1 MGQNCCCRE
10 QRRMTR
16 RCTRRRFAPQVI
28 VQLLGRMH
36 PSRWIL
42 VASWLLIAGTAC
54 IPCALTA
61 QGPVL
66 GATVAHYQFGTAT
79 SRGGRERVW
88 TLGVRVGL
96 PVGRNG
102 ELGLAAERSFLR
114 NQSQGPSVFA
124 LRTEL
129 QYGLRSPPPAT
140 VWPHVVAGL
149 GMLHFQSN
157 ALVFSATCP
166 FVCVTAPGYS
176 SSGWQVTGSAG
187 LGLTLQLSPM
197 LWLAPRVEGVLPLWR
212 LSGGSEAAVY
222 VRWSL
227 ALAWRM

>member
-1 MGQNCCCRE
+1 MY
-10 QRRMTR
+10 
-16 RCTRRRFAPQVI
+16 
-28 VQLLGRMH
+28 L
-36 PSRWIL
+36 SRWIL
-42 VASWLLIAGTAC
+42 VAPWLLIAGTGC
-54 IPCALTA
+54 VPRALTG
-61 QGPVL
+61 QGLVL
-66 GATVAHYQFGTAT
+66 GPTAAHYQFGTAT
-79 SRGGRERVW
+79 LRGGRERVW

-129 QYGLRSPPPAT
+129 QYALRSPRGAI
-140 VWPHVVAGL
+140 VRPHVVAGL
-149 GMLHFQSN
+149 GVLHFQSN

-197 LWLAPRVEGVLPLWR
+197 LWLAPRVETVLPLWR
-212 LSGGSEAAVY
+212 LSGGSEAPVY

-227 ALAWRM
+227 AVAWRM